1 VNDLAP
7 KAANFHFEDHLENG
21 ELRFDYRLTPG
32 VAQSSNALKL
42 MRSIGL
48 EV

>member
-1 VNDLAP
+1 MASCVLIIDLLLGIA
-7 KAANFHFEDHLENG
+7 K
-21 ELRFDYRLTPG
+21 T
-32 VAQSSNALKL
+32 SNALKL